1 MAVFALELHR
11 LRKEMKKG
19 GKKSFCRGEKLKIIN
34 LLLLVFLTLTVVAYN
49 FQFHNIPYSMW
60 LNAHKLSQTPY
71 EYADVT
77 EDGVFRARVIDYI
90 IACDVIRTGMKIEEY
105 DLPYDWLKNA
115 STASKNYDMTIKYF
129 DDFYFLQVR
138 YYPDFQRTPAEH
150 GVLWIINI
158 TTIVAW
164 FYFILTET
172 PLKKWR

>member
-1 MAVFALELHR
+1 MLEACHRPALSEGQ
-11 LRKEMKKG
+11 KENKR
-19 GKKSFCRGEKLKIIN
+19 SGEKLKIVN
-34 LLLLVFLTLTVVAYN
+34 LLLLVFLTLAVVAYN

-60 LNAHKLSQTPY
+60 LNAYKLSQIPY

-77 EDGVFRARVIDYI
+77 EEGVFRARVIDYI
-90 IACDVIRTGMKIEEY
+90 IACDVTRTGMKIEEY

-115 STASKNYDMTIKYF
+115 STPSKNYDMTIKYF

-150 GVLWIINI
+150 GVLWIINL